1 MHPDIIKAAINL
13 LSPDKTAQ
21 SSASLTSKPVSKT
34 PAYTPMRQAVNAL
47 QNNVGGFVK
56 GFTGPVNIP
65 QDAPGAQQLGN
76 AVAYSPGDPV
86 GVGMHMVGDLAQ
98 AIPQAAHALGGVGH
112 MLPLMAAAMN
122 TGDDTIHSADA
133 IKQAVQSGSSDVT
146 PLYHGTNAVF
156 DKFDPER
163 IGDVQPSDW
172 GNGFYFTDR
181 PDIAKNFAKV
191 AGGNVV
197 MERYA
202 PNVKFA
208 DGSVL
213 ARDQEFQKV
222 MDDDMGFSTPSEYLQ
237 KQGYG
242 GVKYYH
248 KDNGGWNEYVVFNPD
263 DIVKKE
269 ELAKRLGQPGIT
281 QAGLPDITG
290 NQGIYPK
297 AYEDFINENRQQDL
311 AEQQAAAQ
319 DPRQEGTR

>member
-1 MHPDIIKAAINL
+1 
-13 LSPDKTAQ
+13 
-21 SSASLTSKPVSKT
+21 
-34 PAYTPMRQAVNAL
+34 
-47 QNNVGGFVK
+47 
-56 GFTGPVNIP
+56 
-65 QDAPGAQQLGN
+65 
-76 AVAYSPGDPV
+76 
-86 GVGMHMVGDLAQ
+86 
-98 AIPQAAHALGGVGH
+98 
-112 MLPLMAAAMN
+112 
-122 TGDDTIHSADA
+122 
-133 IKQAVQSGSSDVT
+133 
-146 PLYHGTNAVF
+146 
-156 DKFDPER
+156 
-163 IGDVQPSDW
+163 
-172 GNGFYFTDR
+172 
-181 PDIAKNFAKV
+181 
-191 AGGNVV
+191 
-197 MERYA
+197 
-202 PNVKFA
+202 
-208 DGSVL
+208 
-213 ARDQEFQKV
+213 